1 MVFVKSGF
9 LTVGDRPDLV
19 FFRVGGEETV
29 VGISGASLGR
39 FQRGRRRLSCE
50 EKVDLAGLWL
60 KRRLGTGALL
70 DSAHL
75 LLRDEELG
83 RVAEDLGLAK

>member
-1 MVFVKSGF
+1 M
-9 LTVGDRPDLV
+9 
-19 FFRVGGEETV
+19 
-29 VGISGASLGR
+29 
-39 FQRGRRRLSCE
+39 
-50 EKVDLAGLWL
+50 DLAGLLL

-83 RVAEDLGLAK
+83 CLAEDLGLTK